1 MSEALVESRL
11 TELESVI
18 ERGQQTFI
26 EVGVALAEI
35 RDSKLYRER
44 FATFEDYCKDRWGWN
59 ASRSRQLI
67 GAAEAVASM
76 QSVTVVTQSELP
88 SVQTER
94 QARELAK
101 IKDPEIRAEVW
112 QRSNEI
118 AAEIG
123 TAVTAKLVKE
133 AVQQTVAET
142 NGNARQLHV
151 EAIKNSPATRWS
163 NFLYEIQLNINS
175 IRDNG
180 GITHLAGRW
189 SLSQKQGYLERL
201 KQLRE
206 SIDKIAE
213 QLEGA
218 IEYDGN

>member
-94 QARELAK
+94 QARELATN
-101 IKDPEIRAEVW
+101 A
-112 QRSNEI
+112 NI
-118 AAEIG
+118 A
-123 TAVTAKLVKE
+123 
-133 AVQQTVAET
+133 
-142 NGNARQLHV
+142 
-151 EAIKNSPATRWS
+151 
-163 NFLYEIQLNINS
+163 
-175 IRDNG
+175 
-180 GITHLAGRW
+180 HL
-189 SLSQKQGYLERL
+189 Q
-201 KQLRE
+201 
-206 SIDKIAE
+206 IVF
-213 QLEGA
+213 
-218 IEYDGN
+218 